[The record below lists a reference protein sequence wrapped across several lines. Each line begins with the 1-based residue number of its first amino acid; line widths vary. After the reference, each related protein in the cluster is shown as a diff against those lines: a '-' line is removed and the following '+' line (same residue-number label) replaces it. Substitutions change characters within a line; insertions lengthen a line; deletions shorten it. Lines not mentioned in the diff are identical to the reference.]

1 VQHNEEGVRPC
12 SGKRR
17 HAAILAVA
25 AYLSINRGST
35 DRDRL
40 IEGDSIYDIA
50 RAVEDGTTVP
60 IYYEGRPAK

>member
-1 VQHNEEGVRPC
+1 
-12 SGKRR
+12 
-17 HAAILAVA
+17 LAVA